1 MICSMFGY
9 SFKNK
14 WFKRKS
20 DLEKEFLEKENELIR
35 SLTQHYDDLE
45 KSLVNQNLKIERSK
59 TDLDDLEKRV
69 LDRKKELEKANDEL
83 KTQIRLIE
91 AKASPDSVWIQSFSH
106 GFSKAWDMMIP
117 IMTEGIEKVKENIR
131 TEEIDKSLIRVNPI
145 VEDRLKALQNYKAI
159 ESLKL
164 EEKKKE
170 FFDKMNDVQKK
181 EEKEKYKNYIS
192 VIDWLLGQRNGN

>member
-1 MICSMFGY
+1 MFGY

>member
-1 MICSMFGY
+1 MFGY

-145 VEDRLKALQNYKAI
+145 VEDRLKALRNYKAI